1 MAAQKFLCRTCG
13 EEVNSKKWGF
23 ATLCEICDTPESTNK
38 SMAILIADG
47 KTDYHFQIIPNP
59 TDVEAATIKSIGRA
73 WDPRSQLKAIN
84 KVSS

>member
-1 MAAQKFLCRTCG
+1 MRTCKSCG
-13 EEVNSKKWGF
+13 DHILNKKWGYVD
-23 ATLCEICDTPESTNK
+23 LCSGCDDEETVNK

-59 TDVEAATIKSIGRA
+59 SDAEASAIKSIGRA

-84 KVSS
+84 KVSK